1 MDPSSV
7 LLIGGEIHGFRTLA
21 DLDITRLMDDATTR
35 WFRPNEIHAILTN
48 YTHFGVQ
55 PQPVEYPT
63 NGRVV
68 LFDRTMLRN
77 FRKDGYSWK
86 KKKDGKTV
94 QEAHEKLK
102 IGNEE
107 RIHVYYARGEDDP
120 NFYRRCYWLLDKKLE
135 RIVLVHYRHTTEQD
149 NAGQGLRTSVELKEP
164 SYLTKNMYDSSPLT
178 PVASTT
184 GSAQSDYTGS
194 GVVSEEIDSSE
205 DPDIHTGSG
214 IFLSRKRNGL
224 PVNELSLHDINN
236 LDWAELALA
245 SECAEHCMDGEDC
258 ALASYDTMKSSSSIN
273 DQTRNDLLHTHEGYA
288 MPLVAPNVS
297 NQNTQANLKLRP
309 MAVCEEPEIYD
320 DDIFLSQNLGQ
331 WHMLKV
337 DTFGSLDVHQLHG
350 PISNSN
356 LADSTVLTDLSSS
369 QQVFNIKVVSP
380 AWAYSTEETK
390 VLVIGDF
397 NESYQHLKGSN
408 IYCMFGQ
415 SCVVT
420 EMIQPGVYQCICLP
434 QASGKVNVYLTLD
447 CHTPISQVVAF
458 DYRSAPVAPLRDE
471 LTSENR
477 SDMVKPKDDVFKK
490 RLAHLLF
497 TTTSGVSILNSKLQ
511 PKAVKEAKKF
521 ALLTAP
527 FVEKDWKHLL
537 KLDCHDDNPPHL
549 SNEDLFELVMKNKLR
564 EWLSEKIAEGCK
576 ITANDSQGQG
586 VIHLC
591 AILEYTWAVSLF
603 SLSGLSLD
611 FRDSFGWTA
620 LHWAAYLGR
629 EKMVA
634 ALLSADANPSLVTD
648 PTPENPGGL
657 TAADLASKGGHEGLA
672 AYLAEKALTA
682 HFEAMTLSGNMPSS
696 NSLASKNLVNSE
708 DMYSEILSEQ
718 ELCLKESLAA
728 YRNAAD
734 AADRIQAAFRER
746 ALKQQTAALQLA
758 IPETEATHMI
768 AALRIQHAYRKH
780 ARRRLM
786 KAALRIQSHFRTW
799 QTRKDFL
806 NKRQQ
811 AVKIQAFFRGHQV
824 RKQYRKIV
832 WSVGVLEKAILRWR
846 LKRKGLRGMHVEPM
860 DVCKKNNLQP
870 CASTEED
877 FFQIS
882 RQQAQERV
890 QRSVIR
896 VQSMFRSYR
905 AQQEYRRMKL
915 AHEQAKLEFSLNGAT
930 GLL

>member
-21 DLDITRLMDDATTR
+21 DLDITRLMDDAVR
-35 WFRPNEIHAILTN
+35 LGWFRPNEIHAILTN
-48 YTHFGVQ
+48 YIPHFGVQ
-55 PQPVEYPT
+55 PQPVECPT

-273 DQTRNDLLHTHEGYA
+273 D
-288 MPLVAPNVS
+288 
-297 NQNTQANLKLRP
+297 
-309 MAVCEEPEIYD
+309 
-320 DDIFLSQNLGQ
+320 
-331 WHMLKV
+331 
-337 DTFGSLDVHQLHG
+337 
-350 PISNSN
+350 
-356 LADSTVLTDLSSS
+356 
-369 QQVFNIKVVSP
+369 
-380 AWAYSTEETK
+380 
-390 VLVIGDF
+390 
-397 NESYQHLKGSN
+397 
-408 IYCMFGQ
+408 
-415 SCVVT
+415 
-420 EMIQPGVYQCICLP
+420 PGVYQCICLP